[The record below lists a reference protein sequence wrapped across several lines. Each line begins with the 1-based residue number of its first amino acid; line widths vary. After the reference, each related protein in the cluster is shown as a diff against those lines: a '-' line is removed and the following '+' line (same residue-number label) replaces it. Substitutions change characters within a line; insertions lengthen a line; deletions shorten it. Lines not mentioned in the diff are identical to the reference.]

1 MTGVRV
7 GHTRPR
13 GWQRTSSRSLW
24 HTSAPHSAPGA
35 ALGDSHRHRRLD
47 RIRPAAAAKRPAV
60 NQLLRRLVVL
70 QPGEAPALL
79 ASFATLLCV
88 FSSYTI
94 LRPVRDAMGITSG
107 LEKIPY
113 LFWGVFLVMLA
124 LQPVYGWLTSRFPRT
139 VFLPWVY
146 GFFAANLVAFYVW
159 FRLESDHTWIAR
171 TYFVWVSVFNLFV
184 VATFWSLMADVFTR
198 EQAGR
203 LFGFIWAGAS
213 TGGLIGPLIDREL
226 AVPLGAVNLL
236 PISAALLLVSLVFM
250 AQVVRWQRRDG
261 AAQLQGGTA
270 VRADGHPDEG
280 ADGGAGRALGGGMF
294 AAFSQVVRSP
304 YLLGIALFVLLMTWV
319 STFLY
324 LEQQAFVAKVFATA
338 DTRARFFAGIDFWVQ
353 AASLV
358 MQILIFGRLF
368 KWVGLKAMLMSVPL
382 IMTAGYALFALAPG
396 FMLLVLV
403 YAVRRV
409 GDYALTRPCRDALF
423 TVVSRE
429 EKYKAKSLIDTF
441 VYRGGDATSGSL
453 YKALTGGWGASPSA
467 IGWLGA
473 VISALWAVLAYA
485 LGRAQERSRSVT
497 ASDDLRARA
506 A

>member
-1 MTGVRV
+1 M
-7 GHTRPR
+7 
-13 GWQRTSSRSLW
+13 
-24 HTSAPHSAPGA
+24 
-35 ALGDSHRHRRLD
+35 
-47 RIRPAAAAKRPAV
+47 

-70 QPGEAPALL
+70 QPGEGPALL
-79 ASFATLLCV
+79 ASFATLLCM

-94 LRPVRDAMGITSG
+94 LRPVRDALGVTSG

-113 LFWGVFLVMLA
+113 LFWGVFGVMLL
-124 LQPVYGWLTSRFPRT
+124 LQPLYGWLISRFPRS

-146 GFFAANLVAFYVW
+146 GFFTVNLLAFYVW
-159 FRLESDHTWIAR
+159 FRLEADHTWIAR

-184 VATFWSLMADVFTR
+184 VAAFWSLMADVFTR

-213 TGGLIGPLIDREL
+213 TGGLIGPSIANRL
-226 AVPLGAVNLL
+226 AVPIGAINLL
-236 PISAALLLVSLVFM
+236 PISAALLALSLVFM
-250 AQVVRWQRRDG
+250 RQVVRWQR
-261 AAQLQGGTA
+261 AQASATA
-270 VRADGHPDEG
+270 GVATAPREPG
-280 ADGGAGRALGGGMF
+280 ADRAIGGSVW
-294 AAFSQVVRSP
+294 AAFGEVVRSP
-304 YLLGIALFVLLMTWV
+304 YLLGIAAFVLLMTWV

-324 LEQQAFVAKVFATA
+324 LEQQAFVAKVFASA
-338 DTRARFFAGIDFWVQ
+338 DERARFFAGIDFWVQ

-358 MQILIFGRLF
+358 IQLLLFGRLF
-368 KWVGLKAMLMSVPL
+368 EWVGLRAILVSVPV
-382 IMTAGYALFALAPG
+382 IMTAGYALLALAPS
-396 FMLLVLV
+396 FMLLVVV

-453 YKALTGGWGASPSA
+453 YKALTGGLGAGPSA

-473 VISALWAVLAYA
+473 AISALWALLAWS
-485 LGRAQERSRSVT
+485 LGSAQQRRHSVT
-497 ASDDLRARA
+497 ATTSTADSGASA
-506 A
+506 AAAPR

>member
-1 MTGVRV
+1 M
-7 GHTRPR
+7 
-13 GWQRTSSRSLW
+13 S
-24 HTSAPHSAPGA
+24 
-35 ALGDSHRHRRLD
+35 
-47 RIRPAAAAKRPAV
+47 
-60 NQLLRRLVVL
+60 QLLRRLVVL

-79 ASFATLLCV
+79 ASFATLLCT

-113 LFWGVFLVMLA
+113 LFWGVFAVMLL
-124 LQPVYGWLTSRFPRT
+124 LQPVYGWLTSRYPRS

-146 GFFAANLVAFYVW
+146 GFFAVNLLGFYVW
-159 FRLESDHTWIAR
+159 FRLEADHTWIAR

-184 VATFWSLMADVFTR
+184 VAAFWSLMADVFTR

-213 TGGLIGPLIDREL
+213 TGGLIGPLVAHEL
-226 AVPLGAVNLL
+226 AVPLGAINLL
-236 PISAALLLVSLVFM
+236 PISAGLLLLSLVFM
-250 AQVVRWQRRDG
+250 AEIIRWQRRERLEG
-261 AAQLQGGTA
+261 VPVAAAPSQPSA
-270 VRADGHPDEG
+270 RPES
-280 ADGGAGRALGGGMF
+280 ALGGSMF
-294 AAFSQVVRSP
+294 AAFTQVVRSP

-324 LEQQAFVAKVFATA
+324 LEQQAFVAKVFHGA
-338 DTRARFFAGIDFWVQ
+338 DQRTRFFAGIDFWVQ
-353 AASLV
+353 AASLI
-358 MQILIFGRLF
+358 MQLLLFGRLF
-368 KWVGLKAMLMSVPL
+368 KWVGLRAMLAAVPL
-382 IMTAGYALFALAPG
+382 LMTAGYVIFALAPR
-396 FMLLVLV
+396 FMVLVVV

-453 YKALTGGWGASPSA
+453 YQALTTSFGAGPAA
-467 IGWLGA
+467 IGWVGA
-473 VISALWAVLAYA
+473 AISAVWTVLALG
-485 LGRAQERSRSVT
+485 LGRAQEERGRPEALAPAT
-497 ASDDLRARA
+497 PAAR
-506 A
+506 